1 MMDLIVIGRDAVYRL
16 KPSSPPHVLSFAGV
30 GAGSF
35 YLCQKLKGGRERERE
50 RVIYSMEAGA
60 QGESLG

>member
-35 YLCQKLKGGRERERE
+35 YLCQKLNNKLCDFSCFRLL
-50 RVIYSMEAGA
+50 ALLCLA
-60 QGESLG
+60 